1 MTVKFGW
8 YETDKS
14 VGYYELIGNWTWEEV
29 YQVMGESWAEI
40 SKVDAT
46 VDSIMISK
54 SLSLP
59 PSAMAHLRSLSQ
71 NRPAN
76 AGIMVIVGASSF
88 QRSIIQV
95 FSSIF
100 SNTLRREV
108 PLIFADSV
116 EEAYALLV
124 KIKSERDVLM
134 K

>member
-8 YETDKS
+8 YDADKS

-29 YQVMGESWAEI
+29 YQVIGESWAEI

-76 AGIMVIVGASSF
+76 TGIMAIVGASGF
-88 QRSIIQV
+88 QRSMIQV
-95 FSSIF
+95 FSSIY
-100 SNTLRREV
+100 SSTLRREV
-108 PLIFADSV
+108 PFIFADSV
-116 EEAYALLV
+116 EEAYRLLV
-124 KIKSERDVLM
+124 KAKSERDVPV
-134 K
+134 

>member
-1 MTVKFGW
+1 MTVKFDW
-8 YETDKS
+8 YEGDNS

-46 VDSIMISK
+46 VDSIMMSK
-54 SLSLP
+54 SISLP
-59 PSAMAHLRSLSQ
+59 PGAMAHLRTLSR
-71 NRPAN
+71 NRPVN
-76 AGIMVIVGASSF
+76 TGILVVVGASVF

-100 SNTLRREV
+100 SNTLHREV
-108 PLIFADSV
+108 PITFADSV
-116 EEAYALLV
+116 EEAYALLI

-134 K
+134 